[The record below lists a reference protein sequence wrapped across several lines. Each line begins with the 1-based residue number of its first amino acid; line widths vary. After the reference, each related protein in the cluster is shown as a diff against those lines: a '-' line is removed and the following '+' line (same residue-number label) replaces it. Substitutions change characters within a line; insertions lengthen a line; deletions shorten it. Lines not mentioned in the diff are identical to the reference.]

1 MIQIDLSKEEKE
13 ILQEYFK
20 TSPIS
25 LIRLKA
31 QALLLRDHEMKVEEI
46 AYAVVR
52 EERTIERWI
61 KDFNERRI

>member
-1 MIQIDLSKEEKE
+1 VIYINLTEEEKK

-25 LIRLKA
+25 LLRLKA
-31 QALLLRDHEMKVEEI
+31 QAILLRDHEMKIADI

-52 EERTIERWI
+52 DERTIE
-61 KDFNERRI
+61 